1 MALKKK
7 PNSSIAPAPIRVI
20 LTKALL
26 LELWQEHSVELE
38 VNKQKLEIALAENVY
53 DADVV
58 DIFSGEAPTVEAEQE
73 EPERDPNNEEPKEE

>member
-26 LELWQEHSVELE
+26 AELWQEHSVELE

-58 DIFSGEAPTVEAEQE
+58 DIFSGEAQASDGELDRESEDSE
-73 EPERDPNNEEPKEE
+73 EEKED